1 MLNIICVSYDGTW
14 MKRGFTSQYGVGVAI
29 DTLTGLVID
38 YEVMSLY
45 CHWCVDNKTWTGVAI
60 DILTGLVIDY
70 EVMSL
75 YCHGCVDN
83 KTWTG
88 VAIDTLTGLVIDY
101 EVMSLYCHGCI
112 DNKTWT
118 SVAICVSYDG
128 TWMKRGFTSQYGVGV
143 AIDILTGLVIDYE
156 VMSLYCHGCID
167 NKTWTGVAIDTLTA
181 LVIDYEVMSL
191 YCHGCIDNKTWTGV
205 AIDTLTGLVIDYE
218 VMSLY
223 CHGCVD
229 NKTWTG
235 ARERLAWEEA
245 HAPDCCIKY
254 AGSFKSMETEA
265 AKRIWSRSVDKYKLR
280 YTEMLSNSDS
290 TTFKAVKR

>member
-1 MLNIICVSYDGTW
+1 MGFSSELSLQCRACDYSKTVHTSPKTEKTRAYIINSMMTVLAHELGVAHTGLEKIAKVIGMHNMHPKAYQSHDRRVSDAEFEAGKDCPQLAYKIWEAHLETNDEEIEPHVLNIICVSYDGTW
-14 MKRGFTSQYGVGVAI
+14 MKRGFTSQ
-29 DTLTGLVID
+29 
-38 YEVMSLY
+38 
-45 CHWCVDNKTWTGVAI
+45 
-60 DILTGLVIDY
+60 
-70 EVMSL
+70 
-75 YCHGCVDN
+75 
-83 KTWTG
+83 
-88 VAIDTLTGLVIDY
+88 
-101 EVMSLYCHGCI
+101 
-112 DNKTWT
+112 
-118 SVAICVSYDG
+118 
-128 TWMKRGFTSQYGVGV
+128 FGVGV

-156 VMSLYCHGCID
+156 VMSLYYHGCID
-167 NKTWTGVAIDTLTA
+167 NKTWTGVVIDTLTG

-245 HAPDCCIKY
+245 HAADCCIKY

-280 YTEMLSNSDS
+280 YTEMLSNSDT

>member
-29 DTLTGLVID
+29 D
-38 YEVMSLY
+38 
-45 CHWCVDNKTWTGVAI
+45 
-60 DILTGLVIDY
+60 ILT
-70 EVMSL
+70 
-75 YCHGCVDN
+75 C
-83 KTWTG
+83 
-88 VAIDTLTGLVIDY
+88 LVIDY

-112 DNKTWT
+112 
-118 SVAICVSYDG
+118 
-128 TWMKRGFTSQYGVGV
+128 
-143 AIDILTGLVIDYE
+143 
-156 VMSLYCHGCID
+156 
-167 NKTWTGVAIDTLTA
+167 
-181 LVIDYEVMSL
+181 
-191 YCHGCIDNKTWTGV
+191 
-205 AIDTLTGLVIDYE
+205 
-218 VMSLY
+218 
-223 CHGCVD
+223 D

-254 AGSFKSMETEA
+254 AGSSKATETEV

>member
-14 MKRGFTSQYGVGVAI
+14 MKRGFTSQYGV
-29 DTLTGLVID
+29 
-38 YEVMSLY
+38 
-45 CHWCVDNKTWTGVAI
+45 GVAI

-118 SVAICVSYDG
+118 
-128 TWMKRGFTSQYGVGV
+128 
-143 AIDILTGLVIDYE
+143 
-156 VMSLYCHGCID
+156 
-167 NKTWTGVAIDTLTA
+167 
-181 LVIDYEVMSL
+181 
-191 YCHGCIDNKTWTGV
+191 
-205 AIDTLTGLVIDYE
+205 
-218 VMSLY
+218 
-223 CHGCVD
+223 
-229 NKTWTG
+229 G

-245 HAPDCCIKY
+245 HAPDCCMLVHLKPQKPRRQSASGVVPWININCDTLKCCLIVT
-254 AGSFKSMETEA
+254 ARHS
-265 AKRIWSRSVDKYKLR
+265 KL
-280 YTEMLSNSDS
+280 
-290 TTFKAVKR
+290 